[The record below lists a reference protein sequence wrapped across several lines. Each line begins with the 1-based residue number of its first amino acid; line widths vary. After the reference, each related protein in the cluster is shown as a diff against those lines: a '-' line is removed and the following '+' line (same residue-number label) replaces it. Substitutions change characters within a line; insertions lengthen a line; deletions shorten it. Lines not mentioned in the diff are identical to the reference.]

1 MPPTPPAKKFLI
13 GDTLLDSPIFFSYL
27 ITLCLFKIFESNNVL
42 EEVNKKQFT
51 KLYAVEA

>member
-27 ITLCLFKIFESNNVL
+27 ITLYLFKIFESNNVL